1 MARRQFSCVQGKFQY
16 FIYISFFYYSKQP
29 RNCVLC
35 LIFQTQLLWGSTIK
49 NKSHTLLFHSPVFW
63 SSWLNYV
70 KLMIF
75 SRVKLGFQHP
85 QTKYSVAFDLLVTAP
100 LSACPYHPGTIGGWS
115 LRATFTVQMLSFQW
129 HFKQSLSIYSHSRF
143 MSFDKMPL

>member
-1 MARRQFSCVQGKFQY
+1 MARFQFSFVQVKFQY
-16 FIYISFFYYSKQP
+16 IIFLIFYYSKQP
-29 RNCVLC
+29 RNCVLY
-35 LIFQTQLLWGSTIK
+35 LIFHTQLLRGSTIK
-49 NKSHTLLFHSPVFW
+49 EQITYFTLLFTW
-63 SSWLNYV
+63 SSWFNYV
-70 KLMIF
+70 QLMIF